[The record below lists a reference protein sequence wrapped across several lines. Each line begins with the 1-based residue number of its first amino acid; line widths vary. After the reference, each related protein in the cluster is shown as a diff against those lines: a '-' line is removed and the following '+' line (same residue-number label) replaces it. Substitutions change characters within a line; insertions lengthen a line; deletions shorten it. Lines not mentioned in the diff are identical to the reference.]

1 MGESREGLRECSLYI
16 LVPEVPPGGK
26 FEQIR
31 ASASPDHAIRAENQ
45 ALKFANSSLF
55 GDIVRWER
63 VGFAGFLITDEFH
76 MTWNYGPEVGSRFM
90 VVAAS
95 SRHGRVRAERLL
107 LVCHDYRRSC
117 PGPARCRWSAVRRPC
132 SSFWSCPRVRA

>member
-1 MGESREGLRECSLYI
+1 VGESREGLRECSLYI

-63 VGFAGFLITDEFH
+63 VGVAGFLITDEFH

-95 SRHGRVRAERLL
+95 SRHGRVKSRA
-107 LVCHDYRRSC
+107 VASGM
-117 PGPARCRWSAVRRPC
+117 P
-132 SSFWSCPRVRA
+132 